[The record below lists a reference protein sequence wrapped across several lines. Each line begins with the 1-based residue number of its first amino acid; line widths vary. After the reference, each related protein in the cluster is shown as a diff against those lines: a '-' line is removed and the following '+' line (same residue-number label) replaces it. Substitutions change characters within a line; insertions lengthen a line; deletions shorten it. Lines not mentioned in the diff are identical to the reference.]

1 MLPLHQSRT
10 FLLSKK
16 IRLYEK
22 QIVKMFFLIYLYTVD
37 TVVRVIWSTL
47 IIKTTKLY
55 IALINV

>member
-10 FLLSKK
+10 SLLSKK
-16 IRLYEK
+16 IQLYEK